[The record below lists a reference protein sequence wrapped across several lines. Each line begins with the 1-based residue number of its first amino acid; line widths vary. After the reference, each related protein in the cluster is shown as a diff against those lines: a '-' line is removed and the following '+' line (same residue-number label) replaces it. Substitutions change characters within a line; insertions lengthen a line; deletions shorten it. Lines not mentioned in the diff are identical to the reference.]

1 MCKRFEFQP
10 SMIKFLKE
18 MVTSSFMYSPTRVLV
33 VTAWMHKHAVSAIG
47 LNFRTTSFAMIV
59 DLRKRMFP
67 PLSEKCLGNMSVI
80 ADKEEMDLKDL
91 VCKIKQGLSEFC
103 DFYPKIF
110 GGNNLSLISE
120 CLRQATDP
128 NSKKKKC
135 NWF

>member
-1 MCKRFEFQP
+1 MDAQACGF
-10 SMIKFLKE
+10 SNGIKFQNEVVCYDCGPSQKN
-18 MVTSSFMYSPTRVLV
+18 VSS
-33 VTAWMHKHAVSAIG
+33 I
-47 LNFRTTSFAMIV
+47 I
-59 DLRKRMFP
+59 RKV
-67 PLSEKCLGNMSVI
+67 SVI